1 LLIQPIHDNAWPVHD
16 DAWRDVRDAASR
28 AKATPE
34 SLIDRLKQAL
44 PAIDERATE
53 CDIAGRFPAEDVRL
67 LNEIG
72 LLRAFAEPADGGS
85 IFANRRAFADCL
97 MTCLRLIGRANL
109 SLGRIFEG
117 HVNATLLVGR
127 YGDGMQRER
136 LSADLAAGKLFGV
149 WNTEP
154 TPGVTL
160 SQVSRGWR
168 LSGSKSFAT
177 GAGYLDRVIVT
188 GRLPDGRKQMLV
200 APVGDEP
207 TRADGSR
214 WRTSGMRA
222 TVSGTY
228 DFSDMSAQTDMFLG
242 EPGDYEREPLFTAGA
257 WRFTAAQLGAIEALV
272 GLLRS
277 HLRQTGGDENPIQR
291 ARFGRAVVAARTAF
305 LWVREAAYRA
315 EDNPA
320 PEASAFVLLTR
331 GVVEEAGLAVMEAV
345 QRGVGTR
352 AFFTGN
358 AIDRV
363 MRDLQLYL
371 RQPAPDQA
379 LDRAA
384 KAWLE
389 TDCWGEDA
397 WW

>member
-1 LLIQPIHDNAWPVHD
+1 
-16 DAWRDVRDAASR
+16 
-28 AKATPE
+28 
-34 SLIDRLKQAL
+34 
-44 PAIDERATE
+44 
-53 CDIAGRFPAEDVRL
+53 
-67 LNEIG
+67 
-72 LLRAFAEPADGGS
+72 
-85 IFANRRAFADCL
+85 
-97 MTCLRLIGRANL
+97 
-109 SLGRIFEG
+109 
-117 HVNATLLVGR
+117 
-127 YGDGMQRER
+127 
-136 LSADLAAGKLFGV
+136 
-149 WNTEP
+149 
-154 TPGVTL
+154 
-160 SQVSRGWR
+160 
-168 LSGSKSFAT
+168 
-177 GAGYLDRVIVT
+177 
-188 GRLPDGRKQMLV
+188 
-200 APVGDEP
+200 
-207 TRADGSR
+207 
-214 WRTSGMRA
+214 MRA